1 MAKQIFD
8 WSKVEVFQFGRYPEE
23 LLFMCNNL
31 SAPLP
36 GGKGAESHSNRWY
49 KAIPT
54 YPVHHGQHPTRQPL
68 CRLLTGKP
76 ILTYIGTGVG
86 GLGIVFS
93 IPTFIKI
100 HKAGVIQSDF

>member
-1 MAKQIFD
+1 MDILKWQNKFSTDLKLKYSNSAD
-8 WSKVEVFQFGRYPEE
+8 TPEE
-23 LLFMCNNL
+23 L